1 MNGDEVSF
9 EARPRRRWRGLT
21 LTLVLFAA
29 FGVGVIF
36 ALWGLDPIRQRFS
49 PAPALRQPVGAA
61 PPVATTEPQPGA
73 DLTSLY
79 AREITLA
86 SRLEVLENR
95 LAGIEGDS
103 RIASSHATRAEGVL
117 VAFAARRALD
127 RGLPLGYIEQQLR
140 ERFGALRPNAVAAV
154 VDAARHPVTL
164 EDLRMGLDSM
174 APELLSGT
182 RDGWMSALR
191 RELSGLVALRTDTT
205 PSARPADRLIR
216 ARRLIDAGQL
226 EAAMAEVSRMP
237 GAANGAAWLA
247 AARRYVTARRALN
260 IVEATALSLPD
271 RPVEPLPAPPSTPAN
286 EPGE

>member
-9 EARPRRRWRGLT
+9 EARPRRRWRGLI
-21 LTLVLFAA
+21 LTLVVLGAFAIGIA
-29 FGVGVIF
+29 F
-36 ALWGLDPIRQRFS
+36 ALWGLEPVRERLS
-49 PAPALRQPVGAA
+49 PRSAPLPAVTA
-61 PPVATTEPQPGA
+61 PPVTAEPEPGA

-86 SRLEVLENR
+86 SRLEILENR

-127 RGLPLGYIEQQLR
+127 RGLPLGYVEGQLR

-154 VDAARHPVTL
+154 IDAAEHPVTL

-174 APELLSGT
+174 APELMSGT
-182 RDGWMSALR
+182 RDGWLPALR
-191 RELSGLVALRTDTT
+191 RELSGLVVLRADTT
-205 PSARPADRLIR
+205 PSARPADRLAR
-216 ARRLIDAGQL
+216 ARRLIDAGKL

-237 GAANGAAWLA
+237 GASNGAAWLA
-247 AARRYVTARRALN
+247 AAQRYVTARRALDV
-260 IVEATALSLPD
+260 VEATALSLPD
-271 RPVEPLPAPPSTPAN
+271 RPPQPPQPPEPAPQPNAN
-286 EPGE
+286 P